1 MPSRHITS
9 PESPS
14 LDVLCSQL
22 VELAPKLELP
32 GEWPAEQRRL
42 CGEAG
47 VFEWFAPREFGG
59 QGWSEA
65 AVVRGYLKLSAACL
79 TTTFVIT
86 QRSGAMSRIAASDN
100 EWVRMALLPAL
111 LSGNSFATVGISH
124 LTTSRQHLSQPVMR
138 VTEREGGFVLDGY
151 SPWVTGG
158 EHAEHIVM
166 GGRFASPPQI
176 LVALPTKLPGVRIPT
191 APDLV
196 ALTASRTG
204 PVYCD
209 QVFVERKWLL
219 AGPVPEVMKQGAG
232 AKTGGLQTSTLA
244 IGLATAA
251 VEFLEREATNQ
262 KDLVAPAT
270 ALRAELTSLTAD
282 LLALADGQE
291 ACTASDL
298 RARANSFGLRAT
310 QASLAAAKG
319 AGFVAGHPAGRWC
332 REALFFL
339 VWSCP
344 QGVLNTNLCELAGIE
359 V

>member
-9 PESPS
+9 PNSPQ
-14 LDVLCSQL
+14 LDELCGEL
-22 VELAPKLELP
+22 AELAPKLEAP
-32 GEWPAEQRRL
+32 GAWPAEQLRL
-42 CGEAG
+42 CGKAG
-47 VFEWFAPREFGG
+47 VFEWFVPREFGG

-86 QRSGAMSRIAASDN
+86 QRSGAMSRIAASEN
-100 EWVRMALLPAL
+100 EWVRGALLPDL
-111 LSGNSFATVGISH
+111 LSGRSFATVGISH

-138 VTEREGGFVLDGY
+138 VTERDGGFVLDGY
-151 SPWVTGG
+151 SPWVTGA
-158 EHAEHIVM
+158 EHAEHVVI
-166 GGRFASPPQI
+166 GGSFASPPQI
-176 LVALPTKLPGVRIPT
+176 LVALPTNLSGVRIPA

-204 PVYCD
+204 SVYCD

-219 AGPVPEVMKQGAG
+219 AGPIPDVMKQGAG

-251 VEFLEREATNQ
+251 VEFLERETANRS
-262 KDLVAPAT
+262 DLIAPAT
-270 ALRAELTSLTAD
+270 ALRAELTNITAD
-282 LLALADGQE
+282 LLALADDQE

-298 RARANSFGLRAT
+298 RARANSFVLRAT
-310 QASLAAAKG
+310 QSSLAAAKG

-344 QGVLNTNLCELAGIE
+344 QGVLNTNLCELAGIDA
-359 V
+359 

>member
-9 PESPS
+9 PDSPR
-14 LDVLCSQL
+14 LDVLCGEL
-22 VELAPKLELP
+22 VALASTLELP
-32 GEWPAEQRRL
+32 GAWPAEQLRR

-47 VFEWFAPREFGG
+47 VFEWFVPRKFGG

-79 TTTFVIT
+79 TTAFVIM
-86 QRSGAMSRIAASDN
+86 QRSGAMSRIAASEN
-100 EWVRMALLPAL
+100 AWAQQALLPDL
-111 LSGNSFATVGISH
+111 LSGKSFATVGISH

-138 VTEREGGFVLDGY
+138 VTEKGDGFVLDGY

-158 EHAEHIVM
+158 EHAEHVVI
-166 GGRFASPPQI
+166 GGSYASPSQI
-176 LVALPTKLPGVRIPT
+176 LVALPTKLPGVRIPR

-204 PVYCD
+204 SVFCD

-251 VEFLEREATNQ
+251 VEFLEGETGKR
-262 KDLVAPAT
+262 KDLAIPMA
-270 ALRAELTSLTAD
+270 ALRAELTSLTTD
-282 LLALADGQE
+282 LLSLADGQE

-298 RARANSFGLRAT
+298 RARANSIVLRAT

-359 V
+359 A